1 MPIKTNASSPSPF
14 AKTLPATPCQ
24 KEKSTGLGSKTD
36 KRQPLRLPK
45 MMTFSQCMVSF
56 ASCSLAIIRETN
68 PKVVSRAITPAAV
81 APPKISPA
89 TMMTVLLRN
98 IQIFSSPCPIFY
110 DRSIYILLILAH
122 FHLDRCRIMGQFL
135 LAKMVIK
142 E

>member
-1 MPIKTNASSPSPF
+1 MDGIF
-14 AKTLPATPCQ
+14 
-24 KEKSTGLGSKTD
+24 
-36 KRQPLRLPK
+36 R
-45 MMTFSQCMVSF
+45 
-56 ASCSLAIIRETN
+56 SLAIMRETN

-81 APPKISPA
+81 APRKISPA